1 MANQQTCNNIIHV
14 CSVIIRMNGFELH
27 SLAYVFKGGAT
38 MAEMDSLHHVTIPN
52 GETLTY
58 RKRTGGDDVIVLIH
72 GNMTSSKHW
81 DLLMEALH
89 ERYTIYAID
98 LRGFG
103 GSTYNERIT
112 SIRDFSEDVK
122 AVIDHLQLKHFTVV
136 GWSTGGNVAMQLCAD
151 YPNLAK
157 KLVLFASG
165 STRGFPFHNPF
176 QQRVKTLQ
184 EIEQDIMKT
193 IPMQMMY
200 DGQNREGLRLVWNS
214 SIYTHKQPESERYE
228 CYIDDMLTQRN
239 LADVYHAL
247 NQFNISD
254 VLDGTN
260 GVANIQIP
268 TLILY
273 GDRDLVVTKKMTDE
287 IIEDFDGRATVVEFE
302 NCGHSPLVDCLDD
315 VVEHIEQFA

>member
-1 MANQQTCNNIIHV
+1 
-14 CSVIIRMNGFELH
+14 
-27 SLAYVFKGGAT
+27 
-38 MAEMDSLHHVTIPN
+38 MAEIDSLHHVTIQN

-81 DLLMEALH
+81 DLLMENLD
-89 ERYTIYAID
+89 ERYTIYAMD

-103 GSTYNERIT
+103 GSTYDERVT

-122 AVIDHLQLKHFTVV
+122 AIIDHLELTDFTVV

-165 STRGFPFHNPF
+165 STRGFPFYNPF

-184 EIEQDIMKT
+184 EIENDIIKT
-193 IPMQMMY
+193 IPMKMMY

-214 SIYTHKQPESERYE
+214 TIYTHNQPESERYE
-228 CYIDDMLTQRN
+228 RYIDDMLTQRN
-239 LADVYHAL
+239 LPDVYHAL

-254 VLDGTN
+254 VGDAVSDGTSD
-260 GVANIQIP
+260 VDNIQIP

-273 GDRDLVVTKKMTDE
+273 GDRDLVVTKKMTNE
-287 IIEDFDGRATVVEFE
+287 IIEDFDGRATVVELE
-302 NCGHSPLVDCLDD
+302 NCGHSPLIDQLDL